1 MNLPEKASPE
11 APAWTNGPRAL
22 VPSGAA
28 AAPPVSQLLSAPLLL
43 GPGGRRSP
51 ALPPA
56 PCLGPRARRSSGS
69 GRRGPAVSARCAGGS
84 RVRLPG
90 RAARPRPAP
99 SPPPPRGP
107 SFSPAR
113 PHPPAPAVSPNPPLR
128 TPTPARPPGGLPGL
142 TPTQGA
148 PRKGLPGRRGSGR
161 PLTLRPARSPPG
173 PPGHPSARCPS
184 HSQEPGPLSTA
195 LAHPALLRVSFLNFP
210 ESLRHSF
217 QEEVWNPH
225 VFGILT
231 CPPPSEPHHP
241 SHCRKL
247 SLPFTSKTCLL
258 PEEQAPPGPR
268 RPKDRF
274 FPSPYEVHESPF
286 SLRLNSPISL
296 FLALRP
302 VCALPGTQ
310 RPPQPTRLPSH
321 HLLLGRTP
329 EQPLLFVSLH
339 GPGSHP
345 RKAQGL
351 TQQNSSSSGSPL
363 CPLWVPPS
371 LLSIQP
377 RRLTPDTPDLEE
389 LI

>member
-173 PPGHPSARCPS
+173 PQGHPSARCPS
-184 HSQEPGPLSTA
+184 HSQEPGPLYTA

-210 ESLRHSF
+210 ESLRHSSF
-217 QEEVWNPH
+217 RKKSGTPTYLVSSLVLH
-225 VFGILT
+225 LASHTTLLT
-231 CPPPSEPHHP
+231 AANS
-241 SHCRKL
+241 L
-247 SLPFTSKTCLL
+247 S
-258 PEEQAPPGPR
+258 
-268 RPKDRF
+268 
-274 FPSPYEVHESPF
+274 PSPAKHACSLKNRPLQDQGVPRTDF
-286 SLRLNSPISL
+286 S
-296 FLALRP
+296 
-302 VCALPGTQ
+302 
-310 RPPQPTRLPSH
+310 
-321 HLLLGRTP
+321 
-329 EQPLLFVSLH
+329 
-339 GPGSHP
+339 
-345 RKAQGL
+345 
-351 TQQNSSSSGSPL
+351 
-363 CPLWVPPS
+363 
-371 LLSIQP
+371 
-377 RRLTPDTPDLEE
+377 
-389 LI
+389 